1 MQQQEQGRLAAWHLP
16 RGPVGPASRW
26 TATSKVEIGQTTY
39 PVNRRKVGRERK
51 EGSGTGEEARDP

>member
-39 PVNRRKVGRERK
+39 PVNRRKV
-51 EGSGTGEEARDP
+51 